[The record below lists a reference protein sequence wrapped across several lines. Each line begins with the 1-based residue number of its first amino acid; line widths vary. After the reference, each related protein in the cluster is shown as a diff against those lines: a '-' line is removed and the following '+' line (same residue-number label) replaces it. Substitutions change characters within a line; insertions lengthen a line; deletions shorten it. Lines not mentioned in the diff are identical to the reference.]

1 MKKIQKKKLFQV
13 EYDKKKWM
21 EIEFP
26 IFEFDYFTLS
36 DLEEEKKIKKR
47 KRKRKLD
54 PFTQQFLLQ
63 VTKDSPL
70 GDTLLLSLPNIEEEV
85 AQKAN

>member
-1 MKKIQKKKLFQV
+1 MKKIQKKKLFQL
-13 EYDKKKWM
+13 EHDRKKWI

-26 IFEFDYFTLS
+26 IFEFDYFKLS
-36 DLEEEKKIKKR
+36 ELEQFEEKQIK

-54 PFTQQFLLQ
+54 PLTQQYLLQ

-70 GDTLLLSLPNIEEEV
+70 GDTLLLSLPNGEEEI
-85 AQKAN
+85 AEKAV